1 MSIEDRGL
9 AYQFFSGVLKG
20 KGVDQ
25 PTIDFVWEQ
34 GETLFLWH
42 QWFGDITKADM
53 QKLGELTETVVTRPQ
68 DMPPLTGHGIFK
80 FNEIAIDLSTGKV
93 EYRDNI
99 NRTGVK
105 LDIENGG
112 REIQPGQVLLLGG
125 MVGEIKVRT
134 L

>member
-1 MSIEDRGL
+1 MSIEDRSL

-25 PTIDFVWEQ
+25 PTIDFVWEH
-34 GETLFLWH
+34 GEQMYLWQ
-42 QWFGDITKADM
+42 QWFGSVTKADM
-53 QKLGELTETVVTRPQ
+53 QKLGELTETVVARPQ

-99 NRTGVK
+99 NRTSVK

-112 REIQPGQVLLLGG
+112 RELQPGQVLLLGG